1 MKDYK
6 LSELKKICD
15 KAENCIVCS
24 IKELCKDMKEYPLFM
39 LEIDEEQEK

>member
-15 KAENCIVCS
+15 KADNCIVCS
-24 IKELCKDMKEYPLFM
+24 INELCEDLKEWPLSM
-39 LEIDEEQEK
+39 LEIDEEVEQ